1 MKTINNSI
9 IRSLFAIVLGLVLV
23 LWPDTAIIYL
33 VMTIGI
39 LFILPG
45 VFSVLHYFTRD
56 KSEAG
61 ASRMFPVEGAG
72 SILFGA
78 WLVITPAFFVNI
90 LMYILG
96 ALLVIAG
103 LQQMLALISFRKWQ
117 TVPWGFYILPLL
129 ILVTGITILAYPFD
143 VMANTFV
150 IFGVASLFYG
160 AFELLNWYKF
170 KKKEEE
176 PVL

>member
-23 LWPDTAIIYL
+23 MWPDTAIIYL

-56 KSEAG
+56 KNEAG

-103 LQQMLALISFRKWQ
+103 LQQMLALISFRKGQ
-117 TVPWGFYILPLL
+117 VVPWGFYILPLL
-129 ILVTGITILAYPFD
+129 ILITGITILAYPFD
-143 VMANTFV
+143 AAANTFV
-150 IFGVASLFYG
+150 IFGVASIFYG

-170 KKKEEE
+170 KQKENVPE
-176 PVL
+176 L